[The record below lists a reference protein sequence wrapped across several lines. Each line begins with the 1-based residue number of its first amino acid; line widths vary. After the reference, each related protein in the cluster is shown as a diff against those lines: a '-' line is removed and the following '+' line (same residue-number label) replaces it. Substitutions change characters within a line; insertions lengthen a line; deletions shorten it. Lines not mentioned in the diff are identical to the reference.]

1 MNDNV
6 QNVIVKVNVNTLEN
20 LTKRL
25 EIIADHLDTE
35 NHQPMVGTIYEAA
48 EFFKDI
54 IDSINFT

>member
-1 MNDNV
+1 MNNNV

-25 EIIADHLDTE
+25 ELVADHLDTE
-35 NHQPMVGTIYEAA
+35 NHQPMVGTIYEAS
-48 EFFKDI
+48 EFIRNI